1 MVLYTFAPFG
11 AKHQLIIRRTKMKKS
26 KFLSICGLLLFVC
39 ASLLFVSCGEEE
51 NNGGNP
57 SEAPSC
63 THEFGAWTEVSPA
76 SCTESGVKKA
86 VCTKCGAEKTE
97 ALAALGHSEVTVEG
111 TAPSCTASG
120 LTSGKKCSVCG
131 EITEAQVS
139 IPASAHSY
147 ENGSCSVCGAKDP
160 NYQTPVAREDYTVT
174 VKTVGQRPLKTIVIM
189 VRDKENRNVLY
200 GGGVTDEN
208 GVFTVSLEV
217 GKEYVLELSGV
228 PKGYTVDPDG
238 YDLYAKEIEIILDSF
253 VIPSDS
259 ESDYANAA
267 YKRGDIMY
275 DFTFKTI
282 DGRTVKLSELL
293 TTGGK
298 KGVLL
303 NFWFSTCGPCQ
314 MEFPHIQAVYER
326 YKDEIAIVAID
337 PIDTDALKV
346 STFVSD
352 MGLTFDIVHGGRT
365 LTNAFGINN
374 YPTSVFIDR
383 YGTITFFEAG
393 SLPSERP
400 FEALFSKAV
409 ADDYTQVIYGSVEE
423 LLPAEKVDIEM
434 ESSEKVG
441 GVLNYGDIDVTYYP
455 EKGTADA
462 EFAWPFIIT
471 EKDGVSCL
479 KPSNAGKYDSY
490 AIMHADVNFDLSK
503 GDALVFD
510 YWASTEY
517 GADLLYV
524 LVNGDDIIA
533 ISGPKNEW
541 RTCCAY
547 VAKESGVH
555 TVTFIFIKDS
565 TDVFDKGVEYDD
577 TVYIKDLRIEN
588 SEKLNTP
595 TYIPRECATNENEFG
610 DGYENYAE
618 IFLGSDGYYHVGSA
632 DGPLLLADL
641 MNYTLFSDENSV
653 WGYVLDGAVV
663 IDGKNYYDELVEYC
677 NYAAHSDISGLCP
690 VNEELMALLKIVA
703 MAVGDGYYN
712 ENDWLEM
719 CKYYEAYG
727 TAGVQLGDPI
737 KGLAPHSAFDTVV
750 NTDSDPD
757 DYYPNTVVYEKLIMP
772 RGLLYK
778 FVPTLSGVY
787 RIQSNSS
794 IELNAWI
801 FDEFKNLLAEYDRI
815 ERFPTVDL
823 KNICMYMYFEA
834 GKEYYIDIAFYEV
847 TQMGTFTF
855 KVEYV
860 DESYTIFASASA
872 GFFTYELDEN
882 GELTEKLIAGGIDV
896 ALGEDG
902 YYHHVLPDGTLGSI
916 VYADFSLYTNIFT
929 SSSIYNPD
937 PSVKTL
943 LSSGAFD
950 FSKSENDQHAIA
962 KGWDKMTDEELLAE
976 WGADLFDENYEL
988 YQIEDLRRS
997 VYHGSGEDYTERVRW
1012 YAENRMIGSDSTDA
1026 EELYGCVAVDA
1037 ELGEILQKL
1046 MDKMT
1051 FKGVENSWTKI
1062 CYYYLTYAA
1071 QI

>member
-1 MVLYTFAPFG
+1 
-11 AKHQLIIRRTKMKKS
+11 MKKN
-26 KFLSICGLLLFVC
+26 KFLSLFGLLLFVC
-39 ASLLFVSCGEEE
+39 TAFLFVSCSGGEDSSATQNCAHEFGE
-51 NNGGNP
+51 WVEIN
-57 SEAPSC
+57 SPSC
-63 THEFGAWTEVSPA
+63 TNDGM
-76 SCTESGVKKA
+76 KKA
-86 VCTKCGAEKTE
+86 LCTKCSYAKTE
-97 ALAALGHSEVTVEG
+97 VLPALGHKEVTVEG
-111 TAPSCTASG
+111 REPDCKVGG
-120 LTSGKKCSVCG
+120 LTDGKKCSVCG
-131 EITEAQVS
+131 TVTVEQTAR
-139 IPASAHSY
+139 PALGHSY
-147 ENGSCSVCGAKDP
+147 TNGVCSVCGEKDP
-160 NYQTPVAREDYTVT
+160 AQHPSVTREDYTIT
-174 VKTVGQRPLKTIVIM
+174 VKNVGLRPLKTVVVM
-189 VRDKENRNVLY
+189 VKEKDNRNVLC
-200 GGGVTDEN
+200 GGGATDEN
-208 GVFTVSLEV
+208 GTFTVSLEV
-217 GKEYVLELSGV
+217 GKEYVLELSNV
-228 PKGYTVDPDG
+228 PRGYTVDPEG
-238 YDLYAKEIEIILDSF
+238 YDLYAKEVEIILESF

-259 ESDYANAA
+259 ESDYAGAA
-267 YKRGDIMY
+267 YKLGDIMY

-282 DGRTVKLSELL
+282 DKQTVRLSELL

-303 NFWFSTCGPCQ
+303 NFWFSTCGPCAL
-314 MEFPHIQAVYER
+314 EFPHIQAVYER

-337 PIDTDALKV
+337 PIDTDPLKV

-352 MGLTFDIVHGGRT
+352 MGLTFDIVHGGAT

-383 YGTITFFEAG
+383 YGTITFLETG

-400 FEALFSKAV
+400 FEALFSAAI
-409 ADDYTQVIYGSVEE
+409 ADDYTQVIYKNVDE

-471 EKDGVSCL
+471 EKDGSPCL
-479 KPSNAGKYDSY
+479 KPSNAGKYDSFSV
-490 AIMHADVNFDLSK
+490 MHADVNFDLSK

-510 YWASTEY
+510 YWASSEY
-517 GADLLYV
+517 GADFLYV
-524 LVNGDDIIA
+524 LVNGEDIIA

-555 TVTFIFIKDS
+555 KVTFIFVKDS

-577 TVYIKDLRIEN
+577 TVYIKNLRIEN
-588 SEKLNTP
+588 SGKLNTP

-641 MNYTLFSDENSV
+641 MNYTLFSKENSV
-653 WGYVLDGAVV
+653 WGYVLDGEVV
-663 IDGKNYYDELVEYC
+663 IDGKNYYEELVEYC
-677 NYAAHSDISGLCP
+677 NYAENSDISGLCP

-712 ENDWLEM
+712 ENDWLEI

-727 TAGVQLGDPI
+727 TDGVQLADPI
-737 KGLAPHSAFDTVV
+737 RGLATHSAFDTVV
-750 NTDSDPD
+750 NTDADPE
-757 DYYPNTVVYEKLIMP
+757 DYYPNVVVYEKLIMP

-778 FVPTLSGVY
+778 FVPTVSGVY
-787 RIQSNSS
+787 RIQSSS
-794 IELNAWI
+794 SLELNAWI
-801 FDEFKNLLAEYDRI
+801 FDEFRNLIAEYDRI

-834 GKEYYIDIAFYEV
+834 GEEYYIDIAFYEV

-860 DESYTIFASASA
+860 DESYTVFASASS
-872 GFFTYELDEN
+872 GVFTFELDEN
-882 GELTEKLIAGGIDV
+882 GELTDKLIAGGIDV
-896 ALGEDG
+896 ALGSDG
-902 YYHHVLPDGTLGSI
+902 YYHHVLPDGSLGSI

-929 SSSIYNPD
+929 SSTIYNPD
-937 PSVKTL
+937 PTVKTL
-943 LSSGAFD
+943 LNTGVFD
-950 FSKSENDQHAIA
+950 FSKSEGDQYALS
-962 KGWDKMTDEELLAE
+962 KGWDNMTDEQLLAI
-976 WGADLFDENYEL
+976 WGADLFAENYD
-988 YQIEDLRRS
+988 YYAIDDLRRGI
-997 VYHGSGEDYTERVRW
+997 YHGLGEDYTERVKW
-1012 YAENRMIGSDSTDA
+1012 YAENKIIGSDVTDA
-1026 EELYGCVAVDA
+1026 EELYGCVAVDE
-1037 ELGEILQKL
+1037 ELAQILQML

-1051 FKGVENSWTKI
+1051 FKNVENSWTKL
-1062 CYYYLTYAA
+1062 CYYYLTYSA
-1071 QI
+1071 